1 MEKMMENQAGNMS
14 LEAFA
19 FIFVIVIIYDYE
31 V

>member
-14 LEAFA
+14 LEAFV